1 MEGGPPVFSADS
13 TCPQILLLRI
23 GRFRFRIRDSHTLRF
38 NFPFDSPT
46 VPNPCLRTTPPVFL
60 PEVWPLPISLATTFG
75 ISFDFFSSAYL
86 DVSVRRVPFANL
98 WIQLTILDSS
108 SRGFPHSDIRG
119 SMFISNSPRLFAGN
133 HVLRRLSVPRHS
145 PYALFRLNSF
155 ARSHK
160 FRSCLSFANNCL
172 GCNEKTVL
180 SNFLHHCFPPPGFP
194 PTANC
199 SSLFRK
205 DLLLSSKL
213 QLSVRFFPYSV
224 FNEQSLVLLKKQKY
238 LVGLSGLEPPTSRLS
253 GGCSNQLSYKPMVFF
268 RRCPLWW
275 R

>member
-119 SMFISNSPRLFAGN
+119 STFISNSPRLFAGN

-180 SNFLHHCFPPPGFP
+180 SNFLHHCFPPPEFP

-205 DLLLSSKL
+205 DLFIVFQITTICSFLSL
-213 QLSVRFFPYSV
+213 FGFQ
-224 FNEQSLVLLKKQKY
+224 
-238 LVGLSGLEPPTSRLS
+238 
-253 GGCSNQLSYKPMVFF
+253 
-268 RRCPLWW
+268 
-275 R
+275 

>member
-1 MEGGPPVFSADS
+1 
-13 TCPQILLLRI
+13 
-23 GRFRFRIRDSHTLRF
+23 
-38 NFPFDSPT
+38 
-46 VPNPCLRTTPPVFL
+46 
-60 PEVWPLPISLATTFG
+60 
-75 ISFDFFSSAYL
+75 
-86 DVSVRRVPFANL
+86 
-98 WIQLTILDSS
+98 
-108 SRGFPHSDIRG
+108 
-119 SMFISNSPRLFAGN
+119 MFISNSPRLFAGN

-180 SNFLHHCFPPPGFP
+180 SNILHHCFPPPEFP

-205 DLLLSSKL
+205 DLLFQNVFLL

-224 FNEQSLVLLKKQKY
+224 FNEQSAIACALAPSSCDEAPASPNGGQ
-238 LVGLSGLEPPTSRLS
+238 GGLEDSSHTPHYALMRSVP
-253 GGCSNQLSYKPMVFF
+253 
-268 RRCPLWW
+268 CPLAPFGAGGLKWT
-275 R
+275 RTTDLPLIRRVL